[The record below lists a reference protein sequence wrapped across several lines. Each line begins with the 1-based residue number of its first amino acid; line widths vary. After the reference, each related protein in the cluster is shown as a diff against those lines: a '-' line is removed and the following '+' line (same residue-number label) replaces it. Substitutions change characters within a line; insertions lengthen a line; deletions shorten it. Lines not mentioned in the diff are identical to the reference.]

1 MSNHAFGAHSIH
13 PTNLTH
19 YFTTGKHCMYCCLPQ
34 PQLLHVLYEHAC
46 GYALFRV
53 REFEEVGMLQ
63 PEVEES
69 VLDLA
74 RFNTVVK
81 LAAFAPFKSGANALD
96 NMNSISEGGHS
107 VVGEVF
113 HGNTMSVNT
122 NI

>member
-1 MSNHAFGAHSIH
+1 
-13 PTNLTH
+13 
-19 YFTTGKHCMYCCLPQ
+19 MYCCLPQ